1 MLFDKIIYYC
11 FKEGSKYIK
20 ERNIKMTK
28 VLPKRK
34 MYRYCL
40 ADIAKGLFTGM
51 ISNYLLYFFQP
62 TTKSGLPSLIPDNKL
77 LGFITIMALVTAI
90 GKVVDAIT
98 DPLVAS
104 WSDKCTHKAGR
115 RMPFLRYSALPYAL
129 SVLLI
134 FYAPFGEGSI
144 GNAIWVGFFI
154 IVYYTSYTLFFIP
167 RNALIPEIIPDTKV
181 RVGYYGISTAFF
193 MGSSS
198 FMYAAT
204 LFVDLLKKAGLTPLW
219 AWRSVFTFFA
229 AIGIVCLLLSATAF
243 NEKDY
248 VEENTKPKESIF
260 KSFALVFKN
269 KEFVIFTAGDLFSG
283 VSMAFFQT
291 AMLYYITMLLGVPES
306 QSFLVML
313 TAIAVA
319 LCLFPLII
327 KISRKFNKKTPLVL
341 ASIVFTIVFGIIYFG
356 DKLAALAPGNELY
369 VGLAVGV
376 IVAFPFAAINILPQ
390 SIISDIIQRDS
401 IENGVNREG
410 IFSAV
415 KTFIEKVASAV
426 AMMGVSSILAI
437 GAASGESV
445 SLLGVK
451 LTGVFAGVFSL
462 LSLVFFMFY
471 NDKKV
476 VASIEKGRK

>member
-1 MLFDKIIYYC
+1 M
-11 FKEGSKYIK
+11 SKA
-20 ERNIKMTK
+20 
-28 VLPKRK
+28 LPKRK

-62 TTKSGLPSLIPDNKL
+62 TTKSGLPSLLPDNKF
-77 LGFITIMALVTAI
+77 LGYITIMALITAI
-90 GKVVDAIT
+90 GKVVDAVT

-104 WSDKCTHKAGR
+104 LSDKCTHKAGR
-115 RMPFLRYSALPYAL
+115 RMPFLRYSAVPYAL

-134 FYAPFGEGSI
+134 FYAPFKEGSI
-144 GNAIWVGFFI
+144 ANAIWVGVFLV
-154 IVYYTSYTLFFIP
+154 VYYTSYTLYFIP

-204 LFVDLLKKAGLTPLW
+204 LFVDLLKKAGLSPLW
-219 AWRSVFTFFA
+219 AWRSVFTVFA
-229 AIGIVCLLLSATAF
+229 AIGITCLLLSAFAF

-248 VEENTKPKESIF
+248 VEENSKPKESIL

-269 KEFVIFTAGDLFSG
+269 KDFVVFTAGDLFSG

-291 AMLYYITMLLGVPES
+291 AMLYYITMLLNVPES

-313 TAIAVA
+313 TAIVVA
-319 LCLFPLII
+319 IALFPLII
-327 KISRKFNKKTPLVL
+327 KISRKFNKKTPLVV
-341 ASIVFTIVFGIIYFG
+341 ASVVFTIVFGIIYFG
-356 DKLAALAPGNELY
+356 DKLAALAPGHELI
-369 VGLAVGV
+369 VGLIVGV

-390 SIISDIIQRDS
+390 SIISDIIQLDS
-401 IENGVNREG
+401 IKNGVNREG

-437 GAASGESV
+437 GAIEGESV
-445 SLLGVK
+445 SLMGVK
-451 LTGVFAGVFSL
+451 LTGVFAGGFSL
-462 LSLVFFMFY
+462 LSLLFFIFY
-471 NDKKV
+471 NDKRV
-476 VASIEKGRK
+476 VSSIEKHRNSDK

>member
-1 MLFDKIIYYC
+1 
-11 FKEGSKYIK
+11 
-20 ERNIKMTK
+20 MTK

-62 TTKSGLPSLIPDNKL
+62 TVKSGIPTLLPDNKL
-77 LGFITIMALVTAI
+77 LGFITIMALITAI
-90 GKVVDAIT
+90 GKVVDAVT
-98 DPLVAS
+98 DPIVAS
-104 WSDKCTHKAGR
+104 LSDKCTHKAGR
-115 RMPFLRYSALPYAL
+115 RMPFLRYAAIPYAA

-134 FYAPFGEGSI
+134 FYAPFKAGSAA
-144 GNAIWVGFFI
+144 NAIWVGFFL
-154 IVYYTSYTLFFIP
+154 IVYYTAYTFFFIP
-167 RNALIPEIIPDTKV
+167 RNALVPEIIPDTKV

-204 LFVDLLKKAGLTPLW
+204 LFVDMLKKAGLSPIW
-219 AWRSVFTFFA
+219 AWRSVFTVFA
-229 AIGIVCLLLSATAF
+229 AIGITCLLLSAYAF

-248 VEENTKPKESIF
+248 VEENTKPKESIL

-269 KEFVIFTAGDLFSG
+269 KNFVVFTAGDLFSG

-291 AMLYYITMLLGVPES
+291 AMLYYITMLLNVPES

-313 TAIAVA
+313 TAIVVA
-319 LCLFPLII
+319 IALFPLII
-327 KISRKFNKKTPLVL
+327 KLSRKYNKKTPLVA
-341 ASIVFTIVFGIIYFG
+341 ASVVFTVVFGIIYFG
-356 DKLAALAPGNELY
+356 DKLAALAPGNELI
-369 VGLAVGV
+369 VGLIVGV
-376 IVAFPFAAINILPQ
+376 IVAFPFASINILPQ
-390 SIISDIIQRDS
+390 SIMSDIIQLDS
-401 IENGVNREG
+401 VENGVNREG

-437 GAASGESV
+437 GAIEGESV
-445 SLLGVK
+445 SLIGVK
-451 LTGVFAGVFSL
+451 LTGVCAGVFSL
-462 LSLVFFMFY
+462 LSLIFFIFY

-476 VASIEKGRK
+476 VSTIEKYRNKEKEEISE

>member
-1 MLFDKIIYYC
+1 
-11 FKEGSKYIK
+11 
-20 ERNIKMTK
+20 MTK

-62 TTKSGLPSLIPDNKL
+62 TTKSGLPQLLPDNKL
-77 LGFITIMALVTAI
+77 LGYITIMALITAI
-90 GKVVDAIT
+90 GKVIDAVT

-104 WSDKCTHKAGR
+104 LSDKCTHKAGR
-115 RMPFLRYSALPYAL
+115 RMPFLRYAAVPYAL

-134 FYAPFGEGSI
+134 FYAPFKEGSV
-144 GNAIWVGFFI
+144 GNAIWVGFFLI
-154 IVYYTSYTLFFIP
+154 TYYTAYTLYFIP
-167 RNALIPEIIPDTKV
+167 RNALVPEIIPDAKV

-204 LFVDLLKKAGLTPLW
+204 LFVDLLKKAGLSPLW
-219 AWRSVFTFFA
+219 AWRSVFTVFA
-229 AIGIVCLLLSATAF
+229 AIGITCLLLSAFAF

-248 VEENTKPKESIF
+248 VEENSKPKESIL

-269 KEFVIFTAGDLFSG
+269 KDFVVFTAGDLFSG

-291 AMLYYITMLLGVPES
+291 AMLYYITMLLNVPES

-313 TAIAVA
+313 TAIVVA
-319 LCLFPLII
+319 IALFPLII
-327 KISRKFNKKTPLVL
+327 KISRKFNKKTPLVV
-341 ASIVFTIVFGIIYFG
+341 ASVVFTIVFGIIYFG
-356 DKLAALAPGNELY
+356 DKLAALAPGHELI
-369 VGLAVGV
+369 VGLIVGV

-390 SIISDIIQRDS
+390 SIISDIIQLDS
-401 IENGVNREG
+401 IKNGVNREG

-437 GAASGESV
+437 GAIEGESV
-445 SLLGVK
+445 SLMGVK
-451 LTGVFAGVFSL
+451 LTGVFAGGFSL
-462 LSLVFFMFY
+462 LSLVFFIFY
-471 NDKKV
+471 NDKRV
-476 VASIEKGRK
+476 VSSIEKHRNSDK

>member
-1 MLFDKIIYYC
+1 M
-11 FKEGSKYIK
+11 S
-20 ERNIKMTK
+20 K

-62 TTKSGLPSLIPDNKL
+62 TAKSGLPSLLPDNKF
-77 LGFITIMALVTAI
+77 LGFITIMALITAI
-90 GKVVDAIT
+90 GKVVDAVT
-98 DPLVAS
+98 DPIVAS
-104 WSDKCTHKAGR
+104 LSDKCTHKAGR
-115 RMPFLRYSALPYAL
+115 RMPFLRYAAIPYAL

-134 FYAPFGEGSI
+134 FFAPFKQGSAA
-144 GNAIWVGFFI
+144 NAIWVGFFL
-154 IVYYTSYTLFFIP
+154 IVYYTAYTFYFIP
-167 RNALIPEIIPDTKV
+167 KNALVPEIIPDTKV

-204 LFVDLLKKAGLTPLW
+204 LFVDMLKKAGLTPLW
-219 AWRSVFTFFA
+219 AWRSVFTVFA
-229 AIGIVCLLLSATAF
+229 AIGITCLLLSAYAF

-248 VEENTKPKESIF
+248 VEENTKPKESIL

-269 KEFVIFTAGDLFSG
+269 RNFVIFTAGDLFSG

-291 AMLYYITMLLGVPES
+291 AMLYYITMLLNVPES

-313 TAIAVA
+313 TAIVVA
-319 LCLFPLII
+319 ICLFPLII
-327 KISRKFNKKTPLVL
+327 KLSRKYNKKTPLVV

-356 DKLAALAPGNELY
+356 DKLAALAPGNELI
-369 VGLAVGV
+369 VGLIVGV

-390 SIISDIIQRDS
+390 SIISDIIQLDS
-401 IENGVNREG
+401 VENGVNREG

-415 KTFIEKVASAV
+415 KTFIEKVASAI

-437 GAASGESV
+437 GAGAGESV

-451 LTGVFAGVFSL
+451 LTGVFAGGFSL
-462 LSLVFFMFY
+462 LSLIFFIFY

-476 VASIEKGRK
+476 VSTIEKYRTKEKGEKTE

>member
-1 MLFDKIIYYC
+1 
-11 FKEGSKYIK
+11 
-20 ERNIKMTK
+20 MTK

-62 TTKSGLPSLIPDNKL
+62 TTKSGLPQLLPDNKL
-77 LGFITIMALVTAI
+77 LGYITIMALITAI
-90 GKVVDAIT
+90 GKVVDAVT
-98 DPLVAS
+98 DPIVAS
-104 WSDKCTHKAGR
+104 LSDKCTHKAGR
-115 RMPFLRYSALPYAL
+115 RMPFLRYSAIPYAL

-134 FYAPFGEGSI
+134 FYAPFKAGSAA
-144 GNAIWVGFFI
+144 NAIWVGFFLI
-154 IVYYTSYTLFFIP
+154 TYYTAYTFFFIP
-167 RNALIPEIIPDTKV
+167 RNALVPEIIPDTKV

-204 LFVDLLKKAGLTPLW
+204 LFVDILKKAGLTPLW
-219 AWRSVFTFFA
+219 AWRSVFTVFA
-229 AIGIVCLLLSATAF
+229 TIGIICLLLSAYAF

-248 VEENTKPKESIF
+248 VEENTKPKESIL
-260 KSFALVFKN
+260 KSFALVFRN

-291 AMLYYITMLLGVPES
+291 AMLYYITMLLNVPES

-313 TAIAVA
+313 TAIVVA
-319 LCLFPLII
+319 ICLFPLII
-327 KISRKFNKKTPLVL
+327 RISRKFNKKMPLVL
-341 ASIVFTIVFGIIYFG
+341 ASIIFTIVFGIIYFG

-369 VGLAVGV
+369 IGLAVGV

-415 KTFIEKVASAV
+415 KTFIEKVASAI

-451 LTGVFAGVFSL
+451 LTGVFAGGFSL
-462 LSLVFFMFY
+462 LALIFFMFY

-476 VASIEKGRK
+476 VASIEEGRK